1 MLTNGK
7 SLVPYEPDEPAL
19 IEEALAEN
27 DLLDPER
34 PPSLTKTMSDM
45 LRNRW
50 SAALS
55 APDRA

>member
-1 MLTNGK
+1 MLTKGK

-34 PPSLTKTMSDM
+34 PPSLTRKMSDM
-45 LRNRW
+45 LRLR
-50 SAALS
+50 
-55 APDRA
+55 RAVLR